1 MGLEAPRT
9 DYLGSNISSTCNS
22 AGSAL
27 WASTKNIKPL
37 IDANC
42 HTEAI
47 ELAND
52 RSRLQ
57 LSPSLYKNPGSNSG
71 HPGSQTILFGWPS
84 ELRTDNKIPPIL
96 EHLLHQFNPGSA
108 MITGAPVSQGTDIVT
123 NKLTPWKLR
132 EDWPLVHEIE
142 QAWTGEKEFDR
153 ALLSKYGAI
162 AHRLIQVR
170 CLPSYATTGS

>member
-37 IDANC
+37 VDANC

-52 RSRLQ
+52 RSR
-57 LSPSLYKNPGSNSG
+57 
-71 HPGSQTILFGWPS
+71 HPVF
-84 ELRTDNKIPPIL
+84 
-96 EHLLHQFNPGSA
+96 
-108 MITGAPVSQGTDIVT
+108 TDIV
-123 NKLTPWKLR
+123 
-132 EDWPLVHEIE
+132 
-142 QAWTGEKEFDR
+142 
-153 ALLSKYGAI
+153 
-162 AHRLIQVR
+162 
-170 CLPSYATTGS
+170 

>member
-27 WASTKNIKPL
+27 WASTKNMKPL

-52 RSRLQ
+52 RSRIEF
-57 LSPSLYKNPGSNSG
+57 SPISYKTPGSNSG
-71 HPGSQTILFGWPS
+71 RSVSQTILFGWGP
-84 ELRTDNKIPPIL
+84 ELRTDGQQKKVPPIL
-96 EHLLHQFNPGSA
+96 EYLLHQLTPWFVTYHDYS
-108 MITGAPVSQGTDIVT
+108 VRQGTDIVT
-123 NKLTPWKLR
+123 NNSLHGRYTSIGLW
-132 EDWPLVHEIE
+132 
-142 QAWTGEKEFDR
+142 
-153 ALLSKYGAI
+153 
-162 AHRLIQVR
+162 
-170 CLPSYATTGS
+170 

>member
-9 DYLGSNISSTCNS
+9 DYLTSNISSTCNS

-57 LSPSLYKNPGSNSG
+57 FSPVFYKYPGSNSE
-71 HPGSQTILFGWPS
+71 HPRSQTILFGLPPV
-84 ELRTDNKIPPIL
+84 LRTDGQQNKAPPIL
-96 EHLLHQFNPGSA
+96 EYLLHQLPPWFVPLPYFS
-108 MITGAPVSQGTDIVT
+108 VSQATSVVT
-123 NKLTPWKLR
+123 NNSLCGR
-132 EDWPLVHEIE
+132 N
-142 QAWTGEKEFDR
+142 
-153 ALLSKYGAI
+153 
-162 AHRLIQVR
+162 
-170 CLPSYATTGS
+170 TTIGMW

>member
-37 IDANC
+37 VDANC

-52 RSRLQ
+52 RSRIQ
-57 LSPSLYKNPGSNSG
+57 LLPILYTSPGSNSG
-71 HPGSQTILFGWPS
+71 RPVSQTILFGCPS
-84 ELRTDNKIPPIL
+84 ELRTDGQQKIAPSIL
-96 EHLLHQFNPGSA
+96 EYLLHLIPRTHVQF
-108 MITGAPVSQGTDIVT
+108 TGCSVSQDAMV
-123 NKLTPWKLR
+123 
-132 EDWPLVHEIE
+132 
-142 QAWTGEKEFDR
+142 
-153 ALLSKYGAI
+153 
-162 AHRLIQVR
+162 
-170 CLPSYATTGS
+170 